1 MVKGKFTKMW
11 VIQKTARKRT
21 VPWASDCGLTSW
33 SLRWEVGNAYREQD
47 PEDEAPDRKL

>member
-1 MVKGKFTKMW
+1 MVKGKFAKMW

-21 VPWASDCGLTSW
+21 VPRAGDHGLTSW
-33 SLRWEVGNAYREQD
+33 SLRQEVGNAYGEQG